1 MMTMWLP
8 DLASRRGPRYRAL
21 ADALAQDIDAGTL
34 PEGARLP
41 PQRDLAYRLG
51 VTVGTVSRAYA
62 IAAQRNLVAGVVGR
76 GTYVRARAAPPRR
89 SDRVGDGDEGTELI
103 TLTVNAPPD
112 PCYRALLA
120 QGLSEVGA
128 LAGGLEEL
136 LPYTPKRGFADH
148 RAAAAAWIGR
158 VGVRA
163 SPEQIIITGGAHQA
177 IVAAFAALAR
187 PSEPILVEALT
198 YAGVC
203 HIAER
208 LGLALHGLAIDEEGL
223 RPDALEEAAASG
235 RARLLFVNPTAH
247 NPTTATMSQ
256 GRREAIVALARRHDL
271 TVIEDDV
278 YGQLPVERP
287 PPLAV
292 LAPERVIH
300 ISSASKSVAPGL
312 RLGILA
318 SPAPLYQRLAE
329 AQHDLFLTCPPL
341 MAELFRHWLAS
352 GMADRLAQQ
361 QRLEA
366 TARQALARELLGAHR
381 YQAQPTSY
389 HLWLPLPPPWRTAE
403 FTAVLRERGVAIDPG
418 STFAVDPAK
427 APHAVRVSLS
437 AATSRERLARAL
449 AVLARTLEEAPA
461 RRREV
466 I

>member
-1 MMTMWLP
+1 M
-8 DLASRRGPRYRAL
+8 
-21 ADALAQDIDAGTL
+21 
-34 PEGARLP
+34 
-41 PQRDLAYRLG
+41 
-51 VTVGTVSRAYA
+51 
-62 IAAQRNLVAGVVGR
+62 
-76 GTYVRARAAPPRR
+76 
-89 SDRVGDGDEGTELI
+89 
-103 TLTVNAPPD
+103 
-112 PCYRALLA
+112 
-120 QGLSEVGA
+120 
-128 LAGGLEEL
+128 
-136 LPYTPKRGFADH
+136 
-148 RAAAAAWIGR
+148 
-158 VGVRA
+158 
-163 SPEQIIITGGAHQA
+163 
-177 IVAAFAALAR
+177 
-187 PSEPILVEALT
+187 
-198 YAGVC
+198 C

-278 YGQLPVERP
+278 YGQLPAERP
-287 PPLAV
+287 PPLAA

-341 MAELFRHWLAS
+341 LAELFRHWLAS
-352 GMADRLAQQ
+352 GMADRLARQ

-366 TARQALARELLGAHR
+366 AARQALARDLLGGASLSGPADQLSSSGCR
-381 YQAQPTSY
+381 CRRPGGPRSSRPCCASAASRSIPARPSRSIPPT
-389 HLWLPLPPPWRTAE
+389 R
-403 FTAVLRERGVAIDPG
+403 
-418 STFAVDPAK
+418 
-427 APHAVRVSLS
+427 PHAVRVSLS
-437 AATSRERLARAL
+437 AATSRERLTRAL

>member
-1 MMTMWLP
+1 MTTWLP
-8 DLASRRGPRYRAL
+8 DLAPWPGPRYAAL
-21 ADALAQDIDAGTL
+21 ADAIAQDIAAGTL
-34 PEGARLP
+34 PAGVRLP

-51 VTVGTVSRAYA
+51 VTVGTIGRAYA
-62 IAAQRNLVAGVVGR
+62 IAAQRGLVSGEVGR
-76 GTYVRARAAPPRR
+76 GTYVRPRSAPSGRT
-89 SDRVGDGDEGTELI
+89 DRLGDGDDALI

-112 PCYRALLA
+112 PSYRALLG
-120 QGLSEVGA
+120 QGLGEISARAGA
-128 LAGGLEEL
+128 LDEL
-136 LPYTPKRGFADH
+136 LSYTPKRGFADH

-158 VGVRA
+158 VGLAVA
-163 SPEQIIITGGAHQA
+163 PEQIVITGGAHQA

-187 PSEPILVEALT
+187 PGDSILVEALT

-208 LGLALHGLAIDEEGL
+208 LGLRLQGLAIDEEGL
-223 RPDALEEAAASG
+223 RPDALEEAAQSG

-271 TVIEDDV
+271 ILIEDDV
-278 YGQLPVERP
+278 YGQLPDERP
-287 PPLAV
+287 PPLAA
-292 LAPERVIH
+292 LAPERTVH

-318 SPAPLYQRLAE
+318 SPAALQQRIAE

-352 GMADRLAQQ
+352 GVADRLAKQ

-366 TARQALARELLGAHR
+366 AARQALARDLLGAYR

-403 FTAVLRERGVAIDPG
+403 FTALVRERGVAIDPG
-418 STFAVDPAK
+418 SSFAVDPAT

-437 AATSRERLARAL
+437 AAASRERLARAL
-449 AVLARTLEEAPA
+449 TVLARTLDEAPA

>member
-1 MMTMWLP
+1 MTSWLP
-8 DLASRRGPRYRAL
+8 DLAPWPGARYAAL
-21 ADALAQDIDAGTL
+21 AEAIAQDVAAGTL
-34 PEGARLP
+34 PAGARLP

-62 IAAQRNLVAGVVGR
+62 VAAQRGLVTGEVGR
-76 GTYVRARAAPPRR
+76 GTYVRPRPPPSERP
-89 SDRVGDGDEGTELI
+89 DRFGDGGDALI

-112 PCYRALLA
+112 PSYRTLLA
-120 QGLSEVGA
+120 QALGEIGARAGA
-128 LAGGLEEL
+128 LDDFLS
-136 LPYTPKRGFADH
+136 YTPKRGFADH
-148 RAAAAAWIGR
+148 RVAAAAWIGR
-158 VGVRA
+158 VGLAV
-163 SPEQIIITGGAHQA
+163 SPEQIVITGGAHQA
-177 IVAAFAALAR
+177 IVTALAALAR
-187 PSEPILVEALT
+187 PGDEVMVEALT

-208 LGLALHGLAIDEEGL
+208 LGLRLHGLAIDEEGL
-223 RPDALEEAAASG
+223 RPDALEEAARGG

-256 GRREAIVALARRHDL
+256 RRREAIVALARRHDL
-271 TVIEDDV
+271 ILIEDDV
-278 YGQLPVERP
+278 YGQLPEERP
-287 PPLAV
+287 PPLAA
-292 LAPERVIH
+292 LAPERTVH
-300 ISSASKSVAPGL
+300 VSSASKSIAPGL

-318 SPAPLYQRLAE
+318 SPAALGQRIAE

-341 MAELFRHWLAS
+341 LAEVFRHWVAS
-352 GMADRLAQQ
+352 GTADRLARQ

-366 TARQALARELLGAHR
+366 AARQALARELLGVHR

-403 FTAVLRERGVAIDPG
+403 FTAAVRERGVAIDPG
-418 STFAVDPAK
+418 SSFAVDPAT

-437 AATSRERLARAL
+437 AAAGRERLARAL
-449 AVLARTLEEAPA
+449 GVLARTLDEAPA